1 MFITPLTNL
10 MPSLTCAF
18 LLCRTLVPITP
29 TSWAVIKAVS
39 RAPAVTITPHI
50 FPGESSSCFAFFR
63 RLQVWLVL
71 CQERRKKQ
79 RGRGL
84 LPRRCWWGA
93 GGDCLLLRRSIIW
106 KVLTPFKVCAFSIYL
121 YIIHTA
127 RLKKFGSDYALCKP
141 LLKNTICYVKS
152 KKKDWWQQ
160 LWNGICVAINY
171 LD

>member
-1 MFITPLTNL
+1 MPKYCCYPVSKHFELYINVAGLIMFITPLTNL

-121 YIIHTA
+121 YITHT
-127 RLKKFGSDYALCKP
+127 GVWEWLC
-141 LLKNTICYVKS
+141 IM
-152 KKKDWWQQ
+152 
-160 LWNGICVAINY
+160 
-171 LD
+171 